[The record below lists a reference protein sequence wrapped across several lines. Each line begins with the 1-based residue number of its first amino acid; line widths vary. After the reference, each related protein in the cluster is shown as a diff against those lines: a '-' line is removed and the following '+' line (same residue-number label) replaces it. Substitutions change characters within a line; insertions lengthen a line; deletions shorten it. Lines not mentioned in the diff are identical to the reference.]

1 MYPLALQRSPPLGAV
16 LITRHCRWLL
26 ARDAC
31 GLLASLAVMCE
42 GAIEDKVDVVFNVF
56 DFNNAGAMTKEE
68 LVRYDPVLATVLSAG
83 V

>member
-1 MYPLALQRSPPLGAV
+1 M
-16 LITRHCRWLL
+16 
-26 ARDAC
+26 
-31 GLLASLAVMCE
+31 LASLAVMCE